1 MADAQNEKESGTAD
15 ATAAVNAAGQDA
27 QATDEADKAADQT
40 GIEAGADSSEKT
52 DASAED
58 SGSKRSDEQS
68 KESDQSGSSE
78 DSGKESESDAKD
90 PSSDDEADDDG
101 KAGAKSKNA
110 KDNKN
115 AEDTKDD
122 EDDDLSEDVKS
133 TVNALLDSK
142 ALESKDA
149 PNNVKRLAN
158 REKDNNRRV
167 QDTIKN
173 AKTNPKWFV
182 PLFVSLLIIGLAW
195 VIIFYATSQ
204 SGPGY
209 PIPAI
214 GNWNL
219 LIGFLIM
226 LAGFI
231 MTMWWN

>member
-40 GIEAGADSSEKT
+40 DVEAGADSSEKADT
-52 DASAED
+52 SVED
-58 SGSKRSDEQS
+58 DVADTHEK
-68 KESDQSGSSE
+68 
-78 DSGKESESDAKD
+78 SGKDSEESGESESDGKDAK
-90 PSSDDEADDDG
+90 A
-101 KAGAKSKNA
+101 
-110 KDNKN
+110 
-115 AEDTKDD
+115 D

-149 PNNVKRLAN
+149 PSNVKRLAN

-182 PLFVSLLIIGLAW
+182 PLFVTLLIVGLAW

>member
-15 ATAAVNAAGQDA
+15 ATAAVNAAGQAA
-27 QATDEADKAADQT
+27 QATDEADDKAAEDQT
-40 GIEAGADSSEKT
+40 DVEAGQPEEDAQEDKASATSDKGSAQSDSDNDDAESDDSTDSADSSDEKD
-52 DASAED
+52 DANE
-58 SGSKRSDEQS
+58 K
-68 KESDQSGSSE
+68 
-78 DSGKESESDAKD
+78 SDA
-90 PSSDDEADDDG
+90 
-101 KAGAKSKNA
+101 
-110 KDNKN
+110 
-115 AEDTKDD
+115 
-122 EDDDLSEDVKS
+122 DDDLSEDVKS

-149 PNNVKRLAN
+149 PSNVKRLAN

-182 PLFVSLLIIGLAW
+182 PLFVTLLIVGLAW
-195 VIIFYATSQ
+195 VIVYYATSQ
-204 SGPGY
+204 QGPGY